1 MMMTMGMPMM
11 GLQHIGN
18 ANVAEGTAG
27 PRGTMMTMGLDDQ
40 SRVTSFSTGGPVA
53 ESGTARLAGLSINEE
68 EEVQDEEVLAKL
80 KAWLSKQDLMSV

>member
-1 MMMTMGMPMM
+1 MMTMGMPMM

-18 ANVAEGTAG
+18 ANIADGTAG
-27 PRGTMMTMGLDDQ
+27 PRGTMMTMGLGDQ

-53 ESGTARLAGLSINEE
+53 ESGTGRLAGLSINEE